1 MCNMVQADNWK
12 TVLSW
17 THWQPLASDRS
28 EQRVALPHDPSKVFV
43 LSPKTQLRQSWM
55 CCIAPAA
62 GTLLKKALPT
72 TNFRTFKDL
81 SVACC
86 PYQETHAQ
94 VCVSVCI
101 FPRDKN
107 AVLHCI
113 KQSSRVQL
121 CQKLS
126 VACGEH
132 GVICKLSFQL

>member
-62 GTLLKKALPT
+62 GTLLKKALPIN
-72 TNFRTFKDL
+72 NFRTFKDL
-81 SVACC
+81 SFFPLPGHTC
-86 PYQETHAQ
+86 TR
-94 VCVSVCI
+94 VSISISPC
-101 FPRDKN
+101 DKN
-107 AVLHCI
+107 AVLQCI

-132 GVICKLSFQL
+132 GAICKLSFQL